1 MCSVFSQDVNS
12 YLLSLISLR
21 IDRMMLKRVKDAMAK
36 RRNIS
41 DNFRAE
47 NGYSWDYVMVFKV
60 YDSEEKLSPA
70 QKKNSLKNLL
80 AELGSGGLETKLFY
94 SVQADEVYCKIR
106 APLTRLMKEAD
117 RINLKL
123 PLNPDNLRSL
133 CETGRR
139 DKWDAI
145 SIPDKSEETEIAPYD
160 YIYARYEYARPDVAA
175 LYKVWPTG
183 NVFRGCDR
191 LKLIQSILTAR
202 KYEGGS
208 FLDVY
213 KLIKQKCLLAYFPL
227 HDYVELRGLEEKWLR
242 LCQLP
247 WNQPCDDVKDYYGE
261 KIGLYFLWLGHYTTW
276 LISAS
281 VVGFFAWVNIAAK
294 GNDPNEAVVA
304 PYFAA
309 FMAIWSTLFLEFWK
323 RKEKQYAMKW
333 GTVGFEEEE
342 VTRPQFIGERMPN
355 PVNGKDYLYF
365 SPDEK
370 TMRIC
375 KSSSIVFGFIM
386 VVITVVA
393 SIFFMKLVLSDI
405 KELVVADVQLAS
417 IIASIANAVAIQI
430 MNMVY
435 GGIAIKLT
443 DYENHRT
450 DTAYEDNLIA
460 KTFCFQFVNSYAA
473 LIYIAIFKPF
483 LADID
488 PCIDSCMKELQT
500 GLGTIFLIRL
510 CVGNITEVR

>member
-1 MCSVFSQDVNS
+1 
-12 YLLSLISLR
+12 
-21 IDRMMLKRVKDAMAK
+21 MAK

-60 YDSEEKLSPA
+60 YDSEEKLSPH
-70 QKKNSLKNLL
+70 QQKNSLKNIL
-80 AELGSGGLETKLFY
+80 AELAGGGLETKLFY

-106 APLTRLMKEAD
+106 APLVRLMKEAD
-117 RINLKL
+117 RVNLKL
-123 PLNPDNLRSL
+123 ALNADNLRSL
-133 CETGRR
+133 CKTGRR
-139 DKWDAI
+139 DKWDAVD
-145 SIPDKSEETEIAPYD
+145 IPDKSEETEIDPYD
-160 YIYARYEYARPDVAA
+160 YIYARYEYDRADVAT
-175 LYKVWPTG
+175 LYKVWPNGT
-183 NVFRGCDR
+183 VFRGCDR
-191 LKLIQSILTAR
+191 LKLIQSILMAR
-202 KYEGGS
+202 KYEGGC

-227 HDYVELRGLEEKWLR
+227 HDYVELRTLEEKWLR
-242 LCQLP
+242 FCQLP
-247 WNQPCDDVKDYYGE
+247 WNQPVDDVKDYFGE

-276 LISAS
+276 LLPAAI
-281 VVGFFAWVNIAAK
+281 VGFFAWVNIAAA
-294 GNDPNEAVVA
+294 GNDPNEAVIA

-323 RKEKQYAMKW
+323 RKEKTYAMRW

-342 VTRPQFIGERMPN
+342 VTRPQFIGERMLN
-355 PVNGKDYLYF
+355 PVNGKEYLYF
-365 SPDEK
+365 SADEK
-370 TMRIC
+370 NWRLC
-375 KSSSIVFGFIM
+375 KSSSIVFGFIL

-393 SIFFMKLVLSDI
+393 SIFFMKLVLSDV
-405 KELVVADVQLAS
+405 KELVVGGIQLAS
-417 IIASIANAVAIQI
+417 IIASIANAVVIQI
-430 MNMVY
+430 MNMIY
-435 GGIAIKLT
+435 GGIAIKLN

-450 DTAYEDNLIA
+450 DTGYEDNLIA

-488 PCIDSCMKELQT
+488 PCIGNCMKELQT

-510 CVGNITEVR
+510 